1 MVHSTLLTIT
11 ENANRKGIIMDS
23 IIAILGALFMIL
35 VIVACV
41 RVMIK
46 KQKGDAVH
54 ITPVGVNRDLP
65 GSVTGLNKYKQ

>member
-1 MVHSTLLTIT
+1 MAHSTLPTIM
-11 ENANRKGIIMDS
+11 ENADRKGILMDI

-35 VIVACV
+35 VIVACI
-41 RVMIK
+41 RVMIRR
-46 KQKGDAVH
+46 QKGDTVH

>member
-1 MVHSTLLTIT
+1 MAHSTLPTIM
-11 ENANRKGIIMDS
+11 ENADRKGILMDI

-35 VIVACV
+35 VIVACIK
-41 RVMIK
+41 VMIRR
-46 KQKGDAVH
+46 QKGDTVH

>member
-1 MVHSTLLTIT
+1 
-11 ENANRKGIIMDS
+11 MDI

-35 VIVACV
+35 VIVACI
-41 RVMIK
+41 RVMIRR
-46 KQKGDAVH
+46 QKGDTVH